1 VAINFFINALS
12 SLIKSFTRKNY
23 LEGLDYLCRGL
34 VDEMLDKQTLI
45 KSKDGLYKA
54 RAKVE

>member
-1 VAINFFINALS
+1 VAIHFFINALS

-34 VDEMLDKQTLI
+34 VDEMSDKQTLI
-45 KSKDGLYKA
+45 KRKAGLDKA
-54 RAKVE
+54 IAKVE